1 MGRDSDLSAGAFA
14 AWTPPNGRSVSR
26 FCRSE
31 MGKRF
36 IDSHFGEIKCS
47 PGVAGAYR
55 FDGPINLRQRCLR
68 GKNGGLPEW
77 WNVHD
82 CDFII
87 EIFMDFGALHI
98 STRLSIARVGN
109 LSGMPV
115 IIAAGAGPQVTLGVE
130 PRAARLG
137 RCSRLLEVAE
147 SCPRIYRNSMR
158 RGG

>member
-1 MGRDSDLSAGAFA
+1 
-14 AWTPPNGRSVSR
+14 
-26 FCRSE
+26 
-31 MGKRF
+31 
-36 IDSHFGEIKCS
+36 
-47 PGVAGAYR
+47 
-55 FDGPINLRQRCLR
+55 
-68 GKNGGLPEW
+68 
-77 WNVHD
+77 VHD